1 MKLVVL
7 LLFILSIYN
16 CNPGYVK
23 MTPEQ
28 IQRDYVKTQEMI
40 ESGEITFEGGD
51 GSSREATPQEC

>member
-1 MKLVVL
+1 
-7 LLFILSIYN
+7 
-16 CNPGYVK
+16 

-51 GSSREATPQEC
+51 GSSREATP